1 MGKGARERKK
11 RHCSV
16 KPIDVST
23 RPVSE
28 EPRLSH
34 DERLVLIDL
43 LTRSANRRGVVTGIV
58 GVRNGQVD
66 KEQLGEL
73 VSENPSADVFVI
85 NTKEET

>member
-1 MGKGARERKK
+1 MGKGARVRKK
-11 RHCSV
+11 RQCGE
-16 KPIDVST
+16 KLIDVST
-23 RPVSE
+23 HPVSE

-43 LTRSANRRGVVTGIV
+43 LTRSANRRGAVRGIV
-58 GVRNGQVD
+58 GVRNGQVN
-66 KEQLGEL
+66 KEQLSEL